1 MTKMRFLRMRH
12 AKRLGPTLAVGVLL
26 VALATSIDSAPALA
40 GSKTAQ
46 VSFGTFESVA
56 RAANGDTV
64 TINGEGTFTLQPKSI
79 TGDGGAVAAAFGEVP
94 RTFTHRDAQ
103 GNILAEGTWE
113 LTAVLS
119 FESFGPATPAQEAE
133 FGGLP
138 PGSEGGKVMFKAAL
152 FVGGAH
158 VHDAIITIYCHLGEP
173 RKNVV
178 EATLVHVQGTKFNF
192 NEVVSG
198 DNIFIGE

>member
-1 MTKMRFLRMRH
+1 MDFLWPRHVKRFGC
-12 AKRLGPTLAVGVLL
+12 ALAVGGLL
-26 VALATSIDSAPALA
+26 AGLAGWIGAAPALA

-46 VSFGTFESVA
+46 ISFGTIESVA

-79 TGDGGAVAAAFGEVP
+79 SGDGGAVAEALGEVP
-94 RTFTHRDAQ
+94 RTFAHRSAQ
-103 GNILAEGTWE
+103 GEVLAEGTWE
-113 LTAVLS
+113 PTAVLS
-119 FESFGPATPAQEAE
+119 FQSFGPATPEQEAE

-138 PGSEGGKVMFKAAL
+138 PGSEGGKVMFKVAL
-152 FVGGAH
+152 FVGGVH

-178 EATLVHVQGTKFNF
+178 ESTLMQVQGTRLNF

-198 DNIFIGE
+198 DNIFIAD

>member
-1 MTKMRFLRMRH
+1 MRFLQMRC
-12 AKRLGPTLAVGVLL
+12 AKRLGPTLALGALVVGLT
-26 VALATSIDSAPALA
+26 ALIDSAPALA
-40 GSKTAQ
+40 GSKTAT
-46 VSFGTFESVA
+46 VSFGTIESVA

-64 TINGEGTFTLQPKSI
+64 TINGEGTFGVHPKSI
-79 TGDGGAVAAAFGEVP
+79 SGDGGAVAEAFGEIP

-103 GNILAEGTWE
+103 GNVLVEGTWE
-113 LTAVLS
+113 PTAVLS
-119 FESFGPATPAQEAE
+119 FESFGPATAEQEAE

-152 FVGGAH
+152 FVGGVH

-178 EATLVHVQGTKFNF
+178 ESTLMQVQGTRFNF

-198 DNIFIGE
+198 DNIFIAD